1 MKPRLP
7 LRWQFLVVALIN
19 LVLLGIVF
27 LVLLRIEMRQELES
41 FLMASAREK
50 IISLSRQFTIDL
62 SASPSEAR
70 NNLLERYSENYGFRF
85 FLFGLNGEQLAGS
98 TVELA
103 PEVAQRIRRFGPRGD
118 ASAPPPVTPRFLLR
132 APPFLIVAGRPEQ
145 YWIGVRI
152 PLPDTFGAG
161 AIGTLLLQSPTFWS
175 NPFFFEIRPW
185 LTILVVAILVS
196 SLCWLP
202 VVRGLTH
209 AITQMMNATASVAEG
224 DFDVRVNTG
233 RHDELGRLA
242 QSINQMSERLRSY
255 VRGQKRFLGDVAH
268 ELRSPLGRMQVAI
281 SILEDKAGLDSRTYL
296 ADLREEV
303 EAMSALTTE
312 LLAFARAEMRPEAV
326 EVVPINL
333 RQVIDRAVEAE
344 NGPGAQI
351 TVTVDPSLRVRGDE
365 KYLFRAFSNLIRNAV
380 RYAGTQGPISV
391 DATRASGR
399 VEVTVADSG
408 PGVSEEALE
417 KIFEPFF
424 RPEPARDRKTGGT
437 GLGLAIARSSIEA
450 CGGAIRCRNRQPHG
464 LVAIVHLN
472 PV

>member
-1 MKPRLP
+1 
-7 LRWQFLVVALIN
+7 
-19 LVLLGIVF
+19 
-27 LVLLRIEMRQELES
+27 
-41 FLMASAREK
+41 
-50 IISLSRQFTIDL
+50 
-62 SASPSEAR
+62 
-70 NNLLERYSENYGFRF
+70 
-85 FLFGLNGEQLAGS
+85 
-98 TVELA
+98 
-103 PEVAQRIRRFGPRGD
+103 
-118 ASAPPPVTPRFLLR
+118 
-132 APPFLIVAGRPEQ
+132 
-145 YWIGVRI
+145 
-152 PLPDTFGAG
+152 
-161 AIGTLLLQSPTFWS
+161 
-175 NPFFFEIRPW
+175 

-233 RHDELGRLA
+233 RRDELGRLA

-351 TVTVDPSLRVRGDE
+351 TVAVDPSLRVRGDE